1 MILVYFTAGIADVD
15 VDHAA
20 SHVGKAQGIVTM
32 LRSVPYN
39 AQRGSCNIPV
49 QSMIEVIFLE
59 MCTMEKFTKQEGNL
73 NVDCVP
79 RGAIVSIPGG
89 GGLVG
94 VQSQRRYSIQ
104 ELSSSSHSR

>member
-1 MILVYFTAGIADVD
+1 MKSLILCDFRHVPGNNSVVIICVYSKTAWFYSRRESSITAFPFCTLCVTLVPDVGYITTGITDVD

-59 MCTMEKFTKQEGNL
+59 
-73 NVDCVP
+73 
-79 RGAIVSIPGG
+79 
-89 GGLVG
+89 
-94 VQSQRRYSIQ
+94 
-104 ELSSSSHSR
+104 